1 MLTSTL
7 VETPFTATPPSVAA
21 RSLTVHPLI
30 DEHET
35 EVLTY
40 LAARPIHTVIMAGL
54 IRDNGLVSS
63 HHRGAFYACRNQK
76 GQLEGVV
83 LIGHHTLIEART
95 EATLA
100 AFARLIRADSS
111 AHMIM
116 AEAETIERLRNY
128 YSSGGFA
135 PRLIC
140 RELLLEQRCPV
151 ETHETVSGLRLAALD
166 DLARMI
172 PAHAAMAFEDTGI
185 NPLEVDPEG
194 FRQRFARRIEQKRVW
209 VWTEGERLIFK
220 ADVMAETPEVAYL
233 EGIYVST
240 EERGKGYGLRCLS
253 QLSRSLLA
261 RTGSIALLVDEQ
273 NLAAR
278 GLYFKAGY
286 KFCSRYETIF
296 PGKRIDVRK
305 MPATYKDE
313 TV

>member
-1 MLTSTL
+1 MLISTL
-7 VETPFTATPPSVAA
+7 IEAPFTTTPPSVAA

-54 IRDNGLVSS
+54 IRDNGLVSRR
-63 HHRGAFYACRNQK
+63 HRGAFYACRNKK

-95 EATLA
+95 EAALA

-116 AEAETIERLRNY
+116 AEAETIKRLQNY
-128 YSSGGFA
+128 YSGRGFG

-140 RELLLEQRCPV
+140 RELLLEQTCPV
-151 ETHETVSGLRLAALD
+151 ETRETIGGLRPAAMD
-166 DLARMI
+166 DLARMM
-172 PAHAAMAFEDTGI
+172 PAHAAMALEDTGI

-194 FRQRFARRIEQKRVW
+194 FRLRFARRIEQKRVW

-220 ADVMAETPEVAYL
+220 ADVIAETPEAAYL
-233 EGIYVST
+233 EGIYVNP

-261 RTGSIALLVDEQ
+261 RTRSIVLLVDEQ

-278 GLYFKAGY
+278 SLYFKAGY
-286 KFCSRYETIF
+286 KFRSRYETIF
-296 PGKRIDVRK
+296 PGKSSNVRD
-305 MPATYKDE
+305 MPAIY
-313 TV
+313 

>member
-1 MLTSTL
+1 MLSTTL
-7 VETPFTATPPSVAA
+7 IEAPFTATPPSVDT
-21 RSLTVHPLI
+21 RSLTVHSLI
-30 DEHET
+30 DEHVP
-35 EVLTY
+35 EVLSF

-63 HHRGAFYACRNQK
+63 RHRGAFYACRNTK
-76 GQLEGVV
+76 GQLEGIA

-95 EATLA
+95 EAALA
-100 AFARLIRADSS
+100 AFARLLRADSS
-111 AHMIM
+111 AYMIL
-116 AEAETIERLRNY
+116 AEAETIKRLRIY
-128 YSSGGFA
+128 YSGSGSA

-151 ETHETVSGLRLAALD
+151 ETHETVGGLRMAAIN

-172 PAHAAMAFEDTGI
+172 PAHAAMALEDTGI

-194 FRQRFARRIEQKRVW
+194 FRLRFARRIEQKRVW

-220 ADVMAETPEVAYL
+220 ADVLAETPEAAYL
-233 EGIYVST
+233 EGIYVNP

-261 RTGSIALLVDEQ
+261 RTRSIVLLVDEQ

-286 KFCSRYETIF
+286 KFRSRYETVF
-296 PGKRIDVRK
+296 PGKRSDVRD
-305 MPATYKDE
+305 MPALDKDE
-313 TV
+313 IV